1 MTRLG
6 EALKRLVDALM
17 RVEDRKPKVVE
28 DAIERDGLTPEELE
42 EWRRRGGGVAPPD
55 APHIDE
61 GGI

>member
-17 RVEDRKPKVVE
+17 GRPQQPKEVRDALEEDYGDV
-28 DAIERDGLTPEELE
+28 E
-42 EWRRRGGGVAPPD
+42 EWRERGGGIAPPD